1 MNAFL
6 NGKKS
11 IQRSKKDGK
20 KDNAPVEEER
30 LYYCEYIYQCLE
42 DIICIMLS
50 ISNDT
55 AHNKHVFYS
64 ITISL
69 GILWYQ
75 SNIRTVYHDPFRYA
89 DETGV
94 GTA

>member
-1 MNAFL
+1 M
-6 NGKKS
+6 S
-11 IQRSKKDGK
+11 IYWGLKCS
-20 KDNAPVEEER
+20 ER
-30 LYYCEYIYQCLE
+30 LFKRKKVDTTIKGRKRKRMYIYQCLK
-42 DIICIMLS
+42 DTTCIMLPT
-50 ISNDT
+50 SNST

-64 ITISL
+64 IKITISL

>member
-6 NGKKS
+6 KGKKS
-11 IQRSKKDGK
+11 IQRSKDGK
-20 KDNAPVEEER
+20 KDRVS
-30 LYYCEYIYQCLE
+30 YMYQCLK

-50 ISNDT
+50 TSNST

-64 ITISL
+64 IKITISL

>member
-1 MNAFL
+1 VNAFL
-6 NGKKS
+6 KGKKVD
-11 IQRSKKDGK
+11 ITIKGWEKDR
-20 KDNAPVEEER
+20 VS
-30 LYYCEYIYQCLE
+30 YMYQCLK
-42 DIICIMLS
+42 DTICIMLPT
-50 ISNDT
+50 SNST

-64 ITISL
+64 IKITISL

>member
-6 NGKKS
+6 KGKKVDTT
-11 IQRSKKDGK
+11 IKGRKKK
-20 KDNAPVEEER
+20 IT
-30 LYYCEYIYQCLE
+30 YIYQCLK
-42 DIICIMLS
+42 DSICIMLS
-50 ISNDT
+50 TSNGT

-64 ITISL
+64 IKITISL

-75 SNIRTVYHDPFRYA
+75 SNIRTVYRDPFRYT
-89 DETGV
+89 DEIGV